1 MRVVCVWKDNSD
13 YSREMIEWLENFQ
26 RRTGKEIES
35 IDPESMA
42 GGDFASIY
50 DVVEYP
56 TLLALADDG
65 RVLEAWR
72 GMPLP
77 RIDEVS
83 YFAAER
89 RSDI

>member
-1 MRVVCVWKDNSD
+1 MRVVCVWKESAD
-13 YSREMIEWLENFQ
+13 YSREMADWLEGFR
-26 RRTGKEIES
+26 RRTNKEIES
-35 IDPESMA
+35 VDPESVD
-42 GGDFASIY
+42 GSNFASIY

-65 RVLEAWR
+65 KVLGTWR

-83 YFAAER
+83 YFAAEK
-89 RSDI
+89 

>member
-1 MRVVCVWKDNSD
+1 MRVVCVWKENAD
-13 YSREMIEWLENFQ
+13 YSREMADWLESFQ
-26 RRTGKEIES
+26 RRTSKEIES
-35 IDPESMA
+35 IDPESANGSNFA
-42 GGDFASIY
+42 GIY

-83 YFAAER
+83 YFAAEKLA
-89 RSDI
+89 D